1 MGTIVEE
8 WVEEQA
14 RLTKPDK
21 VYWMQGTEE
30 EMRKLVDVGIREE
43 KIGDHHT
50 FRVPQRERLPQ
61 LLPPLEPPDRRG
73 ENRAPD
79 LCMPPEK
86 GGCGA
91 EQQLDGAGGGTFDA
105 SPPL

>member
-30 EMRKLVDVGIREE
+30 EMRRLVDIGIREE

-50 FRVPQRERLPQ
+50 FRPSTRASSLTPTSIGATRPTWREP
-61 LLPPLEPPDRRG
+61 
-73 ENRAPD
+73 
-79 LCMPPEK
+79 
-86 GGCGA
+86 
-91 EQQLDGAGGGTFDA
+91 
-105 SPPL
+105 SI